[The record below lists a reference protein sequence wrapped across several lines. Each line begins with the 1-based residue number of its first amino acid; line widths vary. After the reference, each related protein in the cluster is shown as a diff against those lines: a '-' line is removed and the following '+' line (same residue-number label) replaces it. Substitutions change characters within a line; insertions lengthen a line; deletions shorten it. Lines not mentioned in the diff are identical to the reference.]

1 MSGSEIE
8 WEYGSREDEIKF
20 HYWVLG
26 ISLVF
31 IVLFG
36 MPSVFST
43 IPDTLN
49 LHGKLTTPSGSASV
63 GTFEMN
69 FSIYINGSGGSHIYT
84 QSHNITTDNDGIYTT
99 ILTGLDGLNFSQQT
113 YLGIQVE
120 NDSEMTPRINLTSV
134 PSALAGTGGGGS
146 SFWTQLGTDLYY
158 NDGDVGIGDS
168 TPDGLLDLMAT
179 ATHTELVIDSPSGTY
194 DSSLEFRNAGTL
206 EWQIC
211 MDDSISDEL
220 DFVRGGS
227 SCSSTDIMS
236 LTADGLEMGNG
247 RLYFDRSTLW
257 TSSTVS
263 SRYNNQFTI
272 SCTTCIITTINHY
285 VNGQPLWVVCNAN
298 GGILRDMYPGG
309 NLQLSG
315 DFTCG
320 VGDTLHLIYNDRV
333 LKWVEISRSDN

>member
-1 MSGSEIE
+1 M
-8 WEYGSREDEIKF
+8 DKK
-20 HYWVLG
+20 
-26 ISLVF
+26 LVF
-31 IVLFG
+31 GIFILLGVTIVLAD
-36 MPSVFST
+36 V
-43 IPDTLN
+43 PDTFN
-49 LHGKLTTPSGSASV
+49 IHGKLTTPSGSASV

-69 FSIYINGSGGSHIYT
+69 FSIYNLSSGGTALYS
-84 QSHNITTDNDGIYTT
+84 QSQNVTTDNDGIYTL
-99 ILTGLDGLNFSQQT
+99 ILSGLSGVDFEQDT

-120 NDSEMTPRINLTSV
+120 SDSEMTPRINLTSV
-134 PSALAGTGGGGS
+134 PSALAGSGGGVS
-146 SFWTQLGTDLYY
+146 SFWTQSGTDLYY

-168 TPDGLLDLMAT
+168 TPDGILDLMAT
-179 ATHTELVIDSPSGTY
+179 STHTELVIDSPLGTY
-194 DSSLEFRNAGTL
+194 DSSIEFRNSGAL

-211 MDDSISDEL
+211 VDDSISDEL

-236 LTADGLEMGNG
+236 LTSDGLEMGSG

-257 TSSTVS
+257 TSSSPS

-272 SCTTCIITTINHY
+272 TCTTCIITTINHY

-298 GGILRDMYPGG
+298 GGVLRDSSIGG
-309 NLQLSG
+309 NLQLAG